1 MLDQITPIILTYNEA
16 PNIGRTLE
24 QLRWARDIV
33 VVDSFSDDETLGIVS
48 TFPQARVYQRVFDD
62 FAAQW
67 SFALNET
74 KIETEWVLGLDADF
88 VLSEEL
94 VGELRA
100 LQPPACIHGYRAP
113 LIYCVNGKQLR
124 HSLLPALTVLY
135 RRKGTTY
142 SADAHT
148 YRIELKGDVG
158 TLSAAILHDDRK
170 SFARWFASQ
179 RPYMELEAAKLRT
192 ASHEQLDTADRIRRL
207 RVLAPG
213 AVFIYC
219 LATGGI
225 LDGTAGLFYAW
236 QRFVTECLL
245 SLYLIEYDLKLKKT
259 GANDVPAR
267 LGEKSGSAPMAG
279 SVLD

>member
-1 MLDQITPIILTYNEA
+1 MLDQITPIVLTYNEA
-16 PNIGRTLE
+16 ANIGRTLE

-88 VLSEEL
+88 VLTDEF
-94 VGELRA
+94 VGELRK
-100 LQPPACIHGYRAP
+100 LQPPESTAGYRAP
-113 LIYCVNGKQLR
+113 LTYCVKGKQLR
-124 HSLLPALTVLY
+124 SSLLPRLAVLY
-135 RRKGTTY
+135 RSGAATY

-179 RPYMELEAAKLRT
+179 KRYMELEAAKLRT
-192 ASHEQLDTADRIRRL
+192 VSRDQLDTADRIRRL
-207 RVLAPG
+207 RIFAPG

-236 QRFVTECLL
+236 QRFLAECLL

-259 GANDVPAR
+259 SVNDVPAL
-267 LGEKSGSAPMAG
+267 LGPKSGSPPVPG